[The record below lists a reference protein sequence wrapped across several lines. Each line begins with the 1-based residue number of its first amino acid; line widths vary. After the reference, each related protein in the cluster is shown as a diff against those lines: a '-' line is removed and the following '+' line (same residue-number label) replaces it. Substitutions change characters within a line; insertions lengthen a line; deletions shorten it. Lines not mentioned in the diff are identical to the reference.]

1 MRSQFLLLPFAVLAS
16 APCFAVSYMTLE
28 QAQASMFPGAT
39 FTANFVKLD
48 SGQVG
53 TVMKDSGVS
62 VWSSNIKAWRV
73 STGGWFILDQVRG
86 RDDWISYAVGITSE
100 GTVKQVEILEC
111 LDGYAG
117 ITQPDWRGQFTGKHH
132 GNSFDV
138 ELITGATLSSSGVA
152 EGVKRVMTTYA
163 LVLNPPGG

>member
-1 MRSQFLLLPFAVLAS
+1 MRSQLILLPAAMFAS
-16 APCFAVSYMTLE
+16 APCFAAAYMTVE

-48 SGQVG
+48 SRQIG

-62 VWSSNIKAWRV
+62 IWTTDIKAWRV
-73 STGGWFILDQVRG
+73 STGGWFIIDQVRG
-86 RDDWISYAVGITSE
+86 RDDWISYAVAITPE
-100 GTVKQVEILEC
+100 GTVKQIEILEC

-117 ITQPDWRGQFTGKHH
+117 ITQPDWLAQFRGKHH

-152 EGVKRVMTTYA
+152 EGVKRVMSTYA
-163 LVLNPPGG
+163 LVLKPGSG